1 MKKSLLTISLLAAVT
16 SSVAIG
22 AVNDILRPTHL
33 DVTVQE
39 LKSAGYTIQSIDP
52 VTGNAVIDL
61 MVFYQP
67 SYEKKVG
74 AQVLHDRIAFKVE
87 KLNAALAKN
96 NIKGVV
102 RLVNAQPVTGIPDDL
117 PYQSKEVN
125 GSVVT
130 GAGSVFSDRV
140 LSPYGE
146 NGGYPENIVYTS
158 MGADLA
164 VYMRDYNRD
173 LQPGDELGFGSLGG
187 EVSTVFDT
195 FAVGQNNGDLILAHE
210 VGHNLNAGHL
220 TDDGFTYLPAA
231 HAHTCAGVTTI
242 MGPARPDAHVFFSS
256 PAISV
261 SGEPC
266 GVAGTNDNASV
277 IAEYLPIASV
287 RRSAPEV
294 LGEVFFENQSYEWLP
309 GSDSINVVIRRN
321 GNVSEAASVQVAMK
335 NGTAKEGVDYETSWQ
350 RVSFD
355 AGSDAAIF
363 QLKVTGTEPKGKA
376 SVVLRYPHK
385 LSIADSESDVTFTDV
400 QPLVGKFSLPSN
412 PLTVQE
418 NAQKVTVT
426 VTRTEGDETDHTI
439 RLYTEDGQKKAGI
452 DYTAVDQTLK
462 FGKGETTKTVDI
474 QIINNT
480 AVDSDGAFSVKI
492 DGMGADT
499 ITAALTVTIKNDDTA
514 TPPASGGNDSG
525 GGGGGSLSPWFL
537 LALGA
542 VRFMRNKV
550 KKA

>member
-1 MKKSLLTISLLAAVT
+1 MKKSLLAVGLLTAIT
-16 SSVAIG
+16 SSSAIC
-22 AVNDILRPTHL
+22 AVNDMLRPTHF

-39 LKSAGYTIQSIDP
+39 LKSAGNAMPSIDSA
-52 VTGNAVIDL
+52 GNAVIDL

-74 AQVLHDRIAFKVE
+74 AQVLHRRIAFKVE

-117 PYQSKEVN
+117 HYQSKEVN
-125 GSVVT
+125 GLVVT

-173 LQPGDELGFGSLGG
+173 LQPGAELGFGSLGG

-210 VGHNLNAGHL
+210 IGHNLNAGHL

-231 HAHTCAGVTTI
+231 HAHTCGGVTTI
-242 MGPARPDAHVFFSS
+242 MGPARSDAHVFFSS

-261 SGEPC
+261 GGEPC

-294 LGEVFFENQSYEWLP
+294 LGEVFFEKEIYEWLP

-321 GNVSEAASVQVAMK
+321 GNVSDAASVQVAMK
-335 NGTAKEGVDYETSWQ
+335 DGTAKEGADYKTSWQ

-355 AGSDAAIF
+355 AGSDVAIF
-363 QLKVTGTEPKGKA
+363 QLKVTGAEPKGKA

-385 LSIADSESDVTFTDV
+385 LSIKDSESSVTFTDK
-400 QPLVGKFSLPSN
+400 PALVGKFSLPSTA
-412 PLTVQE
+412 LAVQE

-426 VTRTEGDETDHTI
+426 ITRTEGDETDHSI
-439 RLYTEDGQKKAGI
+439 RIYTEDGQKKAGV
-452 DYTAVDQTLK
+452 DYTAVDQTLR
-462 FGKGETTKTVDI
+462 FGKGEKIKTVDI

-480 AVDSDGAFSVKI
+480 AVDSDGAFSIKI

-499 ITAALTVTIKNDDTA
+499 ITSALTVTIKNEDTA
-514 TPPASGGNDSG
+514 TPPASGGNNSG
-525 GGGGGSLSPWFL
+525 GSGGSLSLWYL
-537 LALGA
+537 LALCA
-542 VRFMRNKV
+542 AINIR
-550 KKA
+550 KKAKRA